1 MQQIESHSLNAQLID
16 EIERLRAENKR
27 LRQLQPRL

>member
-1 MQQIESHSLNAQLID
+1 MKQIESNSLNAQLID

>member
-1 MQQIESHSLNAQLID
+1 MKQIESNSLNAQLID
-16 EIERLRAENKR
+16 EIERLRDENKR

>member
-1 MQQIESHSLNAQLID
+1 MESHSLNSQLIE
-16 EIERLRAENKR
+16 EIERLRDENKR